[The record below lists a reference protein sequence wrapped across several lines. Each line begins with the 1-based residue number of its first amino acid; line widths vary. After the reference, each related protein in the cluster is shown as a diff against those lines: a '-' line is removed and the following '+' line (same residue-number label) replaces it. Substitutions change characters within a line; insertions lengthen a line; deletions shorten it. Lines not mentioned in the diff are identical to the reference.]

1 MLTEKKEK
9 NSTLLKKL
17 KKKHTENQPIRIV
30 KRSEGINIENKK
42 IVLVC
47 LEKHI
52 STDCLFCVCLN
63 SFSLS
68 LPLSY
73 SSSPVLSLSLR
84 SSQSVENTYLITW
97 NLKFKIKIVYTV
109 NTRSPSY
116 VFLLYC
122 VACYIKHDTYFPTFV
137 ADKDKQ
143 RKMKKKT
150 QRERYWDEMC
160 LFPCFPTFWM
170 SC

>member
-1 MLTEKKEK
+1 MSWKTHLDRL
-9 NSTLLKKL
+9 SFL
-17 KKKHTENQPIRIV
+17 
-30 KRSEGINIENKK
+30 
-42 IVLVC
+42 
-47 LEKHI
+47 
-52 STDCLFCVCLN
+52 CLFEFVFFVFAAR
-63 SFSLS
+63 S
-68 LPLSY
+68 LSY

-84 SSQSVENTYLITW
+84 SSQSVENTYLLTW

-150 QRERYWDEMC
+150 HRERYWDEMC